1 MECKDS
7 EVNMAMRIIL
17 TLMSRLNRLALYP
30 KTNLRPSLDED
41 RRQTP
46 TVGAKSA
53 ALRFGA
59 VLLQCNIGI
68 MRADRLNLQTG
79 LLAHCNLA
87 SYL

>member
-1 MECKDS
+1 
-7 EVNMAMRIIL
+7 MRIIL
-17 TLMSRLNRLALYP
+17 TLISRPNRLALYP
-30 KTNLRPSLDED
+30 KTNLRPPPDED
-41 RRQTP
+41 RCQTP
-46 TVGAKSA
+46 AVGAKSA
-53 ALRFGA
+53 APRFGV